1 MRPLRAI
8 VATAA
13 DFGAAE
19 AAKESLMMATL

>member
-8 VATAA
+8 FARAA

-19 AAKESLMMATL
+19 AAKEPLMIATL